1 MKFPNLTRLLSD
13 TENTKK
19 DFFYFLNVIVLF
31 LVSAYIFFAPFPA
44 SAVNEITF
52 YSSVVL
58 VVFLIISKKTDFS
71 FETPLLLPFAI
82 FVIWA
87 AIGIFFAV
95 NKVNSSNDVYAH
107 LIKYIIV
114 YFLIVNYF
122 NSPKRFIFLIW
133 LVIISAA
140 IFSYGG
146 IVYFYLLKGNSIHT
160 RFTNPGYVPYRDF
173 IYVLATILAVY
184 MLSINTKLVHKTILT
199 VCIFGTTAATFLT
212 QTRNALIALTIAL
225 CILLFT
231 KKKALFLAGI
241 LACILFAFT
250 PAMEGRFSIS
260 AITSYKAERMSMNR
274 LFMEMT
280 KANPVTGIGFG
291 MQTYQSEELLNSY
304 NQKLPDKYKQGK
316 PIAAPHN
323 TLIDISA
330 RLGIPGL
337 IFFLYIIF
345 TFFRM
350 SWTTVMRGRHDFI
363 REWGLCITAAF
374 TAFFIQ
380 GMVADTGFGLQAFVQ
395 YTILAMMTILW
406 QLNTK
411 PDIMLQPAADVP
423 SNPHAWYGHNET

>member
-1 MKFPNLTRLLSD
+1 MKFSNVTILASD
-13 TENTKK
+13 TGDTKK
-19 DFFYFLNVIVLF
+19 DIFYVLNVIVLF

-58 VVFLIISKKTDFS
+58 VVFLITSKKTDFS

-82 FVIWA
+82 FVVWA

-95 NKVNSSNDVYAH
+95 NKDNSSNDVYAH

-114 YFLIVNYF
+114 YFLVVNYF

-146 IVYFYLLKGNSIHT
+146 IVYFYLLKGNSIDT
-160 RFTNPGYVPYRDF
+160 RFTNPGYMPYCDF
-173 IYVLATILAVY
+173 IYVLATILAVC
-184 MLSINTKLVHKTILT
+184 MLFTNIKLVHKIILA

-212 QTRNALIALTIAL
+212 QTRSALIALTFAL
-225 CILLFT
+225 CILLF
-231 KKKALFLAGI
+231 KKKKVLFLAVI
-241 LACILFAFT
+241 LACIFFAVA
-250 PAMEGRFSIS
+250 PKMEDRFSIN
-260 AITSYKAERMSMNR
+260 AIMLEKSTRMTMNR
-274 LFMEMT
+274 LFIEMT

-291 MQTYQSEELLNSY
+291 MQTYQSEELLNIY
-304 NQKLPDKYKQGK
+304 NQKLPDKYKQGGK

-380 GMVADTGFGLQAFVQ
+380 GMFADTGFGLQATVQ

-406 QLNTK
+406 QLNAK
-411 PDIMLQPAADVP
+411 PDIVLQSGADVP
-423 SNPHAWYGHNET
+423 S